1 MFYVVFAE
9 RIAGPHRHLSSTGI
23 PLDFDSSIQAI
34 PGGSCTSIFWLL
46 GFEPPQVPVALNI
59 EYTILDA
66 LSVWRRTNAFILPD
80 SIWFFVTRAITDRD
94 LNVLSIFFESLKG
107 YETFPQVH
115 LQLIT
120 APRQP
125 TYPFVCLLN
134 CIRVSGCKDLH
145 CYDVQ

>member
-1 MFYVVFAE
+1 MLYLPNELLALIATYLPRESLQILTQVSRLVFQEVAAPPFF
-9 RIAGPHRHLSSTGI
+9 R
-23 PLDFDSSIQAI
+23 
-34 PGGSCTSIFWLL
+34 LL
-46 GFEPPQVPVALNI
+46 GFEPPQAPVTLNI

-80 SIWFFVTRAITDRD
+80 FIWFFVTRVITDRD
-94 LNVLSIFFESLKG
+94 LNVLSVFFKSLKG

-125 TYPFVCLLN
+125 TYPFVHLLN
-134 CIRVSGCKDLH
+134 CI
-145 CYDVQ
+145 